1 LKLEEVGEK
10 SHIIITTDFEAIKH
24 QLQNLYQTKRV
35 VWHEYD
41 DLLVDSVK
49 AIMKEAYIAESSLKT
64 IIVMA
69 KNFTPIAQNALLKVL
84 EEPPR
89 NIRFILVSPTKSNLL
104 PTIRSRLLLITVDT
118 KKLLPTID
126 LQLKSVGL
134 EHIYAFIQE
143 HKRTSKED
151 AKSIIE
157 GLMHQ
162 AVYKEK
168 LTLKDRQLDAFR
180 LAFESLESNANVQA
194 VLMQLLLEFYENL

>member
-49 AIMKEAYIAESSLKT
+49 AIMKEGTLITKEEN
-64 IIVMA
+64 IME
-69 KNFTPIAQNALLKVL
+69 QHALLKVL